1 MDALLAAK
9 IGFRPL
15 HRLRQRFG
23 IDRKRGLT
31 GAMFV
36 AGVVANG
43 FYETYIE

>member
-1 MDALLAAK
+1 VDALLAAK

-23 IDRKRGLT
+23 VNRKRGLT

-36 AGVVANG
+36 TGVVANR
-43 FYETYIE
+43 FCETYIE